1 MTRRA
6 SPDIQVGESAASIS
20 PSRPVVA
27 LVGRPNVGKSALFN
41 RMLGGRKALVEDIA
55 GTTRDRLY
63 GDVEWRER
71 EFRLV
76 DTGGLL
82 LDESPPYSA
91 LIRRQ
96 VEVAIEE
103 AQVILFVV
111 DAKEGPTA
119 GDLDVADVLRRTAK
133 PVLLL
138 ANKAESAPRREAAV
152 QFYELGLGEPIPVS
166 AHHGQGVADVM
177 DMVVEMAPS
186 SPAAEAAEAAEGL
199 AIAIV
204 GRPNVGKS
212 MLLNAI
218 LGEER
223 VIVSDE
229 PGTTRDSIDT
239 PFEFQGKRL
248 LLLDTAGIRRRGRV
262 QRGVE
267 KHSVMRAERAVERA
281 DVALLLMDAAEGV
294 AAQDTHIAGLI
305 AEAYVGLVVVVNKW
319 DLMDPAPAVRKQ
331 FDRVVR
337 QRLRFAPWAPVRFI
351 SAKEVTGIDGLLV
364 EALKA
369 GEERRKRVSTG
380 ELNAVVQRAIG
391 ERGPPSVGGRKL
403 KVLYCTQ
410 VQAAPPTFVFFVND
424 ASLLHFSYR
433 RYIENRL
440 RRVFE
445 FAGTPLR
452 LVFKGRGGR

>member
-1 MTRRA
+1 MTERA
-6 SPDIQVGESAASIS
+6 SPDIQAGESATLTS

-41 RMLGGRKALVEDIA
+41 RMLGGRKALVEEIA

-63 GDVEWRER
+63 GDVEWREW

-96 VEVAIEE
+96 VEIAIEE

-111 DAKEGPTA
+111 DAKEGLTA
-119 GDLDVADVLRRTAK
+119 ADLDVADVLRRTAK

-138 ANKAESAPRREAAV
+138 ANKAESGSRREAAV

-166 AHHGQGVADVM
+166 AYHGQGVADVM
-177 DMVVEMAPS
+177 DMVVEMAPAS
-186 SPAAEAAEAAEGL
+186 SSVEAAEAP

-239 PFEFQGKRL
+239 PFRFQEQEL

-267 KHSVMRAERAVERA
+267 KHSVLRAERAVERA
-281 DVALLLMDAAEGV
+281 DVALLLMDAGEGV

-305 AEAYVGLVVVVNKW
+305 ADAYVGLVLVVNKW
-319 DLMDPAPAVRKQ
+319 DLIDPAPTFRKQ
-331 FDRVVR
+331 FERVVR
-337 QRLRFAPWAPVRFI
+337 HRMRFAPWAPLRFI
-351 SAKEVTGIDGLLV
+351 SAKEGMGIDGLLA
-364 EALKA
+364 EALKV

-380 ELNAVVQRAIG
+380 ELNAVVQRVVG

-440 RRVFE
+440 RRVFG

>member
-6 SPDIQVGESAASIS
+6 SPDVQAGESAASTS
-20 PSRPVVA
+20 PGRPVVA

-82 LDESPPYSA
+82 FDESPPYSA

-103 AQVILFVV
+103 AQVVLFVV
-111 DAKEGPTA
+111 DAKEGLTA
-119 GDLDVADVLRRTAK
+119 ADLDVADVLRRTAK

-138 ANKAESAPRREAAV
+138 ANKAENAPRREEAV

-186 SPAAEAAEAAEGL
+186 SPAAEAAEGL
-199 AIAIV
+199 AVAIV

-239 PFEFQGKRL
+239 PFEFQGQRL

-267 KHSVMRAERAVERA
+267 KHSVLRAERAVGRA
-281 DVALLLMDAAEGV
+281 DVALLLMDAGEGV

-305 AEAYVGLVVVVNKW
+305 ADAYVGLVLVVNKW

-337 QRLRFAPWAPVRFI
+337 QRLRFAPWAPLRFI
-351 SAKEVTGIDGLLV
+351 SAKEGTGIDALLV

-369 GEERRKRVSTG
+369 GEERRKRVTTG

-410 VQAAPPTFVFFVND
+410 VQAAPPTLVFFVND

-440 RRVFE
+440 RRVFG
-445 FAGTPLR
+445 FVGTPLR